1 MFRLLTFTETS
12 ISDTSDHWTGLVQV
26 AIGLQT
32 VIFLVI
38 LSPCKQNEMFK
49 PVFDKLLFHSAE
61 ALIMIYILFSWV
73 SRCWVEFLFFFGKFQ
88 IKTAKTPQKNPCV
101 INTMGVCPFV
111 DMALKPDSIFMP
123 WFLIWHSLSFHS
135 EQNNQ
140 GWSLMHELFS
150 AIKINRFTRAKDSCL
165 SNILRSSK
173 ITLSLCC
180 VIDWFSIKHLVFE

>member
-111 DMALKPDSIFMP
+111 DMAPKPDSIFMP

-150 AIKINRFTRAKDSCL
+150 AIKINRFRHGRKT
-165 SNILRSSK
+165 
-173 ITLSLCC
+173 
-180 VIDWFSIKHLVFE
+180 LVFPIYCGVQKLLLAFAV